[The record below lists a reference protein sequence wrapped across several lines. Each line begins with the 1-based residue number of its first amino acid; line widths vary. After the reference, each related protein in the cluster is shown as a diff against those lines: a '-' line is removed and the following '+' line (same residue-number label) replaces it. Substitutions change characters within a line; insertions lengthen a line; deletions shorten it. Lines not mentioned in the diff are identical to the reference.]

1 MKPRIRIGPAGW
13 SYKDWEGIVYP
24 QKPGTGFDPLQY
36 LSRFF
41 DTIEINST
49 FYRPPASSS
58 SKTWV
63 RRVSDNPDFVFTAK
77 LNRLFTHERGQ
88 ATEHDESDFRSGIEP
103 LVTANKLGALLL
115 QFPWSFKN
123 TEEERSY
130 LLRLLKRFQDY
141 PLVLEVRHASWNTPE
156 MYELLEQLQV
166 GICNIDQPLF
176 SKSIKPSAMSTSR
189 IGYVRLHGRNY
200 QHWFRE
206 EAPRDDRY
214 DYLYSHEE
222 LEPWLVRIKEIAKHT
237 QESYVITNNHFR
249 GQAVV
254 NALELKST
262 IEGKPVLAPEPL
274 LERYPRLRESTRP
287 EDGQDS
293 TPRLFT

>member
-1 MKPRIRIGPAGW
+1 
-13 SYKDWEGIVYP
+13 
-24 QKPGTGFDPLQY
+24 
-36 LSRFF
+36 
-41 DTIEINST
+41 
-49 FYRPPASSS
+49 
-58 SKTWV
+58 
-63 RRVSDNPDFVFTAK
+63 VSDNPDFVFTAK

-130 LLRLLKRFQDY
+130 LVRLLKRFQDY